1 MRMVCGAV
9 LAASLFV
16 PLFIPLLVSGALAG
30 PLLPGYPAGVKAAAR
45 SGSTNTA
52 LMIGTGAVIMAGV
65 GILISGDSSTV
76 DTLQITSQPIIV
88 GPPVST
94 VTTTST
100 TP

>member
-9 LAASLFV
+9 LAASLLVPLFV
-16 PLFIPLLVSGALAG
+16 PLFVSGALAG
-30 PLLPGYPAGVKAAAR
+30 PLRPGYPAGVKAAAQ
-45 SGSTNTA
+45 SGTNTA

-65 GILISGDSSTV
+65 GILISGDSSAV
-76 DTLQITSQPIIV
+76 DTLQITSQPVIV